1 MLNRIAALA
10 FAAIAFASGCSNV
23 QEENLDDCQ
32 LDKPGSKIENFCKGR
47 FTYNPADFSSDE
59 NTTIFAA
66 VLEMNTFFNKDLV
79 SLTAVSSEQESCQI
93 KRQNLPGDEI
103 GFYRIKQK
111 DIVLD
116 FDKIKSQTSEQKEFS
131 NLIIHEA
138 LHSLGMLHSVSGA
151 MCSSGAGHYLSQVD
165 LDQAREL
172 GLID

>member
-10 FAAIAFASGCSNV
+10 LAALAFASGCSNV

-32 LDKPGSKIENFCKGR
+32 LDKPGFTIENFCKGR

-116 FDKIKSQTSEQKEFS
+116 FDKIKTQSDNQKEFS
-131 NLIIHEA
+131 MLIQHEIG
-138 LHSLGMLHSVSGA
+138 HSLGMIHAKSNL
-151 MCSSGAGHYLSQVD
+151 MCSHGQGHYLGQAD